1 MFSIILKLCKIMASG
16 SSIFQQLS
24 VNIKKGPKGVIK
36 SIFLIILAL
45 YLVCVLCGMY
55 IVFMINTY
63 KVLSAAGN
71 THLMP
76 LVSMM
81 AAISVILFF
90 GFTSVAA
97 SYYTGQTEEL
107 LMTMPLTPGQFFGAK
122 FLLAFITEAAFG
134 LGMFIIGSAVYGYY
148 EKLLTNPMF
157 YLGAI
162 FCGLSFSI
170 TAVFVIYFVFI
181 VILYFIPVLR
191 KRKLLSGIA
200 TVCVILFATGYSLIN
215 SLVSSMMNSTP
226 QAIEKVSNA
235 VGKLTDVGTSIG
247 PLIYFS
253 KALDGKVVPILILA
267 AISALIVFV
276 FVPLAGRMYIKT
288 LNGFSDVKTKKITAA
303 KAEEVI
309 EKDVRSFSIFH
320 ALFVRDV
327 RNVVREP
334 AFFSNG
340 PLFTFLFPVIF
351 IISFTIGFVASGQN
365 MSELINA
372 IQLKIMEVS
381 PDIMEKIKYYAAVG
395 FMAYIVFTGTF
406 ANLATTSFSREGK
419 SLNDLKAMPI
429 RNNVIIKVKFWH
441 AMLYI
446 GFAALVAINILI
458 AAVMIFGLP
467 YTFIEVAEICIMMTI
482 AAVAVSVLLI
492 FIDMFLDT
500 MNPKLQWESPI
511 AASKQ
516 NLNVL
521 WSILLTIV
529 VCGIVIVLLVFL
541 LPKKLFS
548 LIILAAVI
556 TLISAPVGAAYF
568 KYAEKRIDTM

>member
-1 MFSIILKLCKIMASG
+1 MFSIIFKLSKIMASG
-16 SSIFQQLS
+16 SSIFTQLTS
-24 VNIKKGPKGVIK
+24 NIKKGPKGIIK
-36 SIFLIILAL
+36 TVLLALLAL
-45 YLVCVLCGMY
+45 YLICVLCGMY
-55 IVFMINTY
+55 IVFMVNTY
-63 KVLSAAGN
+63 KILSAAGN
-71 THLMP
+71 THFMP
-76 LVSMM
+76 LISMVM
-81 AAISVILFF
+81 ATFVILFF

-97 SYYTGQTEEL
+97 SYYTGTTEEFL
-107 LMTMPLTPGQFFGAK
+107 ITLPLTPAHFFGAK
-122 FLLAFITEAAFG
+122 FLLAFVSEAVFA

-148 EKLLTNPMF
+148 EKLLTKPMF
-157 YLGAI
+157 YLGTI
-162 FCGLSFSI
+162 FCGLSFSV
-170 TAVFVIYFVFI
+170 TAVFLIYFIFI
-181 VILYFIPVLR
+181 VILYFIPALR
-191 KRKLLSGIA
+191 KRKLLSGLA
-200 TVCVILFATGYSLIN
+200 TVCVILFASGYSLIN
-215 SLVSSMMNSTP
+215 SLMSSMMNSTP
-226 QAIEKVSNA
+226 QAVEKVSSA
-235 VGKLTDVGTSIG
+235 IGKLTEVGQSIG

-253 KALDGKVVPILILA
+253 KALDGKVLPILILA
-267 AISALIVFV
+267 AISALVIFV
-276 FVPLAGRMYIKT
+276 FVPLAGKMYIKT
-288 LNGFSDVKTKKITAA
+288 LNGFSDVKTKKMSAE

-351 IISFTIGFVASGQN
+351 IISFVIGFMASGQN
-365 MSELINA
+365 ISELINA
-372 IQLKIMEVS
+372 VQLKLMELS
-381 PDIMEKIKYYAAVG
+381 PESLQKIRYFAAIG

-406 ANLATTSFSREGK
+406 ANIATTSFSREGK

-446 GFAALVAINILI
+446 GLSALVAINLLV
-458 AAVMIFGLP
+458 AAVMLLGLP
-467 YTFIEVAEICIMMTI
+467 FSFFETFETCLMMTI
-482 AAVAVSVLLI
+482 AASAISVLLI

-511 AASKQ
+511 AATKQ
-516 NLNVL
+516 NFNVL

-568 KYAEKRIDTM
+568 KYAEKRIDAM